1 MAISF
6 LDSGLIVGIVLRSL
20 ALLVLTATIGFALRR
35 RSSAVQHAIWAVGMA
50 GCSAMPLVLAFS
62 PSWSLPLLPDDLGIS
77 VARFDEATS
86 NAPVFPPVIHS
97 AMAEGSG
104 NVSEFE
110 QSVASQA
117 FETSQHVSPER
128 PSGNQYQP
136 PVSSLVA
143 GSKSTLEIAVVWIW
157 LTGFCAVVLRLIQQF
172 VVVRLKVHQ
181 AKNLNCDQW
190 HAQREIAAQALGVP
204 ANVVL
209 KQDSATYSPI
219 VVGVFRPVIV
229 LPADAGTWS
238 SDRRMLV
245 LLHEFAHVKRLDLIT
260 QTVAYAA
267 CALNWFNPIC
277 WYGLSQMRKHREM
290 ACDDLVLMSGQRAAD
305 YADVLLDIARRYRHH
320 CVSTA
325 VGMAHGS
332 IVENRIL
339 AILDS
344 ARNRVSL
351 TRRAF
356 RLSLLSAAATVLVLG
371 SLRLQSRADQPT
383 APDQLP
389 GDSVV
394 QAPAQVAQE
403 KETPAVDAEFRHM
416 EVQITDE
423 ADQPLEGAKLHIGV
437 WYMEGYKGEK
447 VPKQYLAD
455 SRGIIQ
461 LKLPRRL
468 SILRMWPS
476 TPGYV
481 PLFVNFG
488 EGMHEEGRLIPDKY
502 KFQLR
507 KGQRLS
513 GRIVDES
520 GNPVPNAKVQV
531 SVEINEP
538 AWGGS
543 PAPIINTWLTD
554 SDFNSPAPVT
564 DSEGRWSI
572 TNAPAPPDNGKDDFE
587 FRLQVTHPDFA
598 GDTRWG
604 ELQGQQGIKTEDLRS
619 GRTPITLR
627 RGVSISGEIVGPEGQ
642 QVTRGWVVWG
652 DNPYHGDGVWEAEIK
667 PDGSF
672 RTPPLQPG
680 EYPVTIV
687 APGFAAQRRIVQA
700 GSDSSNLRFEL
711 RPGKRIEIR
720 IVDAAG
726 KTIPKANVMLSDN
739 NRDQKI
745 WNGSNALH
753 NHRDS
758 NVPDYSIPRTT
769 DENGVFVW
777 DWAPEEPVNYRV
789 GGRGFCYQEVRLV
802 AGTTPHIIRLA
813 DDRVVNGLVTDA
825 LTGEPVKT
833 FLVMPV
839 IVFRTDFHH
848 TCITDAKLGKDGRYQ
863 LPLTGS
869 GDPDNHY
876 RVRFEADGYRSVVS
890 TESYGPLDGRV
901 TLNYS
906 MQPAPSRKGRVVDAE
921 GRPVENAT
929 VLEASPTVI
938 PSISNGEPD
947 SWSSRPTSSDAE
959 GTFQFRATTE
969 PVRVRVYHDLG
980 FAEKALTPDE
990 VEFGVLKLQP
1000 WAAVSGRLLQAG
1012 RPVADQE
1019 VYFNP
1024 LVQRGLTEARFQD
1037 SNYRKTDANGDFKFD
1052 RLPPTKGSIRAY
1064 LGPWQESPLTSS
1076 ESIPVELSPGEHR
1089 EVKLGGDGA
1098 VIKGRVVA
1106 TGRNNDDLSKQWSLN
1121 YLVSRNTGVAYPE
1134 GTKSL
1139 NFDHS
1144 GPLQPAWL
1152 RLPDFNSWLATRQN
1166 YFVKLAKEG
1175 QLQVHG
1181 VEPGEYDLVIQL
1193 YEQPAGCLVETIGE
1207 KVLPVMVTA
1216 EHVASGHVDL
1226 GDIDVPCRV
1235 GPRVGS
1241 DMRAFQITDA
1251 SGRVRTIDDLKGRHV
1266 LLHAWATWC
1275 APCLASMPT
1284 LKATAERYSASPL
1297 TVVGLNLDED
1307 PAAARAMAEQQGMG
1321 WAQNYLGSD
1330 SDLMRQLAVSS
1341 VPAYYLI
1348 GPDGKLVGSANQWE
1362 EFEKLLSAALE

>member
-1 MAISF
+1 MEFSF
-6 LDSGLIVGIVLRSL
+6 LDSASIVGIALRSL
-20 ALLVLTATIGFALRR
+20 ALLVLTAAIGFALRR
-35 RSSAVQHAIWAVGMA
+35 RSSAVQHGIWAVGMA
-50 GCSAMPLVLAFS
+50 GCSAMPIVMTFS
-62 PSWSLPLLPDDLGIS
+62 PSWTLPFLPAGLSIS
-77 VARFDEATS
+77 VASFDETTS
-86 NAPVFPPVIHS
+86 NAPVSPAVIYS
-97 AMAEGSG
+97 ATADGRR

-110 QSVASQA
+110 RSVASQTS
-117 FETSQHVSPER
+117 ETSQHVSPEE
-128 PSGNQYQP
+128 PSGNKQQP
-136 PVSSLVA
+136 PATSLVA
-143 GSKSTLEIAVVWIW
+143 GSKSTLESAVVWIW
-157 LTGFCAVVLRLIQQF
+157 MAGFCVVVLRLIQQL
-172 VVVRLKVHQ
+172 VVVQRKVHQ

-190 HAQREIAAQALGVP
+190 HAQQEIAAQALGVRG
-204 ANVVL
+204 NVVL

-219 VVGVFRPVIV
+219 VVGVFKPVIV

-245 LLHEFAHVKRLDLIT
+245 LLHEFAHVKRQDLIT
-260 QTVAYAA
+260 QTIANVT

-277 WYGLSQMRKHREM
+277 WYGLAQMRKLREM
-290 ACDDLVLMSGQRAAD
+290 ACDDLVLMSGQRATD
-305 YADVLLDIARRYRHH
+305 YADVLLDIARMYRHH

-325 VGMAHGS
+325 VGMAHS
-332 IVENRIL
+332 SSVENRIL
-339 AILDS
+339 AILDR

-371 SLRLQSRADQPT
+371 SLRLHSRADQPT

-394 QAPAQVAQE
+394 QSPAQVAQE
-403 KETPAVDAEFRHM
+403 KETPAVDEEFRHM

-437 WYMEGYKGEK
+437 WYVEGYKGEK

-468 SILRMWPS
+468 HILRMWPS
-476 TPGYV
+476 NPGYV
-481 PLFVNFG
+481 PLFVNFS
-488 EGMHEEGRLIPDKY
+488 EGMHEEGRLIPDEY

-507 KGQRLS
+507 KGHLLS
-513 GRIVDES
+513 GRIIDEN
-520 GNPVPNAKVQV
+520 GNPVQNAKVQV
-531 SVEINEP
+531 RVEINEP
-538 AWGGS
+538 AWGVR
-543 PAPIINTWLTD
+543 PAPMISTWLTD

-619 GRTPITLR
+619 GLATLKLR
-627 RGVSISGEIVGPEGQ
+627 SGVSISGEIVGPEGQ
-642 QVTRGWVVWG
+642 QVTRGWVVWS
-652 DNPYHGDGVWEAEIK
+652 DEPYFGDGVWETEIK

-687 APGFAAQRRIVQA
+687 APGFAAQRRVVQVA
-700 GSDSSNLRFEL
+700 SDSSNLRFEL

-720 IVDAAG
+720 FVDAAG
-726 KTIPKANVMLSDN
+726 NSIPKAVVLLANSSNDN
-739 NRDQKI
+739 T

-753 NHRDS
+753 NHKHP
-758 NVPDYSIPRTT
+758 NVPDYGIPQTA
-769 DENGVFVW
+769 DEKGVFVW
-777 DWAPEEPVNYRV
+777 DWAPEEPVKYSV
-789 GGRGFCYQEVRLV
+789 GSRGFAEQEVRLV
-802 AGTTPHIIRLA
+802 AGTTPHIITLA
-813 DDRVVNGLVTDA
+813 ETRVVSGMVTDA
-825 LTGEPVKT
+825 VSGKPVRN
-833 FLVMPV
+833 FQAMPV
-839 IVFRTDFHH
+839 IVFRPDFYS
-848 TCITDAKLGKDGRYQ
+848 TRTTDAKVGKDGHYE

-869 GDPDNHY
+869 GDPNDRY

-929 VLEASPTVI
+929 VLEASPTDV
-938 PSISNGEPD
+938 PNISNGEPD
-947 SWSSRPTSSDAE
+947 SWGSRPTSSDVE

-969 PVRVRVYHDLG
+969 PVRVRVYHDTG
-980 FAEKALTPDE
+980 FAEKALTPE
-990 VEFGVLKLQP
+990 AVEFGVVTLQP

-1012 RPVADQE
+1012 RPVADQT
-1019 VYFNP
+1019 VYFYP

-1037 SNYRKTDANGDFKFD
+1037 SNYAKTDANGNFEFD

-1064 LGPWQESPLTSS
+1064 LGPWKESPLTSS

-1089 EVKLGGDGA
+1089 EITLGGDGA

-1106 TGRNNDDLSKQWSLN
+1106 TGRNNEDLSKQWSLN
-1121 YLVSRNTGVAYPE
+1121 YLVSRDTGVTYPE
-1134 GTKSL
+1134 EATALS
-1139 NFDHS
+1139 FDHS
-1144 GPLQPAWL
+1144 GPLQPSWL
-1152 RLPDFNSWLATRQN
+1152 RQPDFNSWLATQQN
-1166 YFVKLAKEG
+1166 YFVKLAKDG

-1207 KVLPVMVTA
+1207 KVLPVIVTA
-1216 EHVASGHVDL
+1216 EHVASGQIEI
-1226 GDIDVPCRV
+1226 GDIDVPCRI

-1241 DMRAFQITDA
+1241 DMRAFRITDA
-1251 SGRVRTIDDLKGRHV
+1251 SGRLRHIDDLKGQHV

-1275 APCLASMPT
+1275 RPVPRIHA
-1284 LKATAERYSASPL
+1284 
-1297 TVVGLNLDED
+1297 D
-1307 PAAARAMAEQQGMG
+1307 
-1321 WAQNYLGSD
+1321 AQD
-1330 SDLMRQLAVSS
+1330 DH
-1341 VPAYYLI
+1341 
-1348 GPDGKLVGSANQWE
+1348 
-1362 EFEKLLSAALE
+1362 